1 VDFKGW
7 AHEKSTSGAVLLSD
21 MAHGAVHWQ

>member
-1 VDFKGW
+1 VEFKGW
-7 AHEKSTSGAVLLSD
+7 THEKSTGVAVLLGD